1 MPKDI
6 KSVEELEARCQE
18 YKSEYEWL
26 WEQYCKLKLLTQYGG
41 KN

>member
-26 WEQYCKLKLLTQYGG
+26 WNLYCNLVKQYQYGN